1 VSTFSGEPHWSR
13 ISSLTVS
20 VGSRSL
26 AFGPMLA
33 RGAYTNR
40 SAAWLAKEVTASR
53 PASVTRQRPLP
64 AMLIAGVV
72 SLVVGYA
79 VLELVNVG
87 IGFVWET
94 IPGTWAQTPAWYVIG
109 VLLIAAVLVY
119 LVRRFVGD
127 SGHSP
132 MGGIKVSGLT
142 PKEYLGAI
150 LAIFASLWGGVVLGP
165 EVALVA
171 TGSVIGGIAAKWMR
185 ITESKMVTKV
195 VGVGAL
201 GGILAL
207 FVEPIMS
214 GSMKLGSTPTAIE
227 VDQLG
232 WVVLVALIAT
242 LAVTISRLVAALIA
256 RASHAGPQLPILVG
270 AALIIAAAALL
281 MQAWTGQSIIYIT
294 TSGEDLI
301 TDLPTLTSASTVA
314 AIIAL
319 KTIAYAVSLG
329 AGFRGGPFFP
339 AMFVGAASGLLIAL
353 VIDGGPSVP
362 AAIVV
367 GVIAAVIATA
377 PMKWPI
383 AISLGVVLGFLMG
396 TWSLVPAALVGA
408 IVARAIPRLGDR
420 ISPPAHYG

>member
-1 VSTFSGEPHWSR
+1 
-13 ISSLTVS
+13 
-20 VGSRSL
+20 
-26 AFGPMLA
+26 ML
-33 RGAYTNR
+33 
-40 SAAWLAKEVTASR
+40 V
-53 PASVTRQRPLP
+53 
-64 AMLIAGVV
+64 AGVV
-72 SLVVGYA
+72 SLAVGYA
-79 VLELVNVG
+79 VLKLVNIG
-87 IGFVWET
+87 IGFVWES
-94 IPGTWAQTPAWYVIG
+94 IPGTWTQTPAWYVIG

-132 MGGIKVSGLT
+132 IGGIKVSGLT
-142 PKEYLGAI
+142 PKEYAGAL

-185 ITESKMVTKV
+185 ITESKVVTKV

-207 FVEPIMS
+207 FVDPIMS
-214 GSMKLGSTPTAIE
+214 GSMKLGSAPTAIE

-232 WVVLVALIAT
+232 WAVLVALIAT
-242 LAVTISRLVAALIA
+242 LAVTIARLVAALIA
-256 RASHAGPQLPILVG
+256 RASHAGPHLPILIG

-281 MQAWTGQSIIYIT
+281 MQALTGQSITYVT

-314 AIIAL
+314 TIIAL

-339 AMFVGAASGLLIAL
+339 ALFVGAASGLLIAL

-396 TWSLVPAALVGA
+396 TWTLVPAALVGA
-408 IVARAIPRLGDR
+408 IVARAVPRLGDR
-420 ISPPAHYG
+420 ISARVHDG

>member
-1 VSTFSGEPHWSR
+1 V
-13 ISSLTVS
+13 
-20 VGSRSL
+20 
-26 AFGPMLA
+26 
-33 RGAYTNR
+33 ND
-40 SAAWLAKEVTASR
+40 SAPV
-53 PASVTRQRPLP
+53 SVTRQRPLP
-64 AMLIAGVV
+64 AMLLAAVV
-72 SLVVGYA
+72 SLAVGYV
-79 VLELVNVG
+79 VLELVNAG
-87 IGFVWET
+87 IRLVWET
-94 IPGTWAQTPAWYVIG
+94 IPGTWTQTPAWYVIG

-132 MGGIKVSGLT
+132 IGGIKVSGLT

-171 TGSVIGGIAAKWMR
+171 TGSVIGGIAAKSMR
-185 ITESKMVTKV
+185 ITESKVVTKV

-207 FVEPIMS
+207 FVEPFMS

-232 WVVLVALIAT
+232 WAFLVALIAT
-242 LAVTISRLVAALIA
+242 LAVTIARLLAALIA
-256 RASHAGPQLPILVG
+256 RASQAGPHLPILVG

-281 MQAWTGQSIIYIT
+281 MQAWTGQAVIYIT

-301 TDLPTLTSASTVA
+301 TDLPNLTSAPTVA

-396 TWSLVPAALVGA
+396 TWTLVPAALVGA

-420 ISPPAHYG
+420 ISIPAHNG

>member
-1 VSTFSGEPHWSR
+1 MNE
-13 ISSLTVS
+13 
-20 VGSRSL
+20 
-26 AFGPMLA
+26 
-33 RGAYTNR
+33 
-40 SAAWLAKEVTASR
+40 SAPV
-53 PASVTRQRPLP
+53 SVTRQRPLP
-64 AMLIAGVV
+64 AMLMAAVV
-72 SLVVGYA
+72 SLAVGYV
-79 VLELVNVG
+79 VLELVNAG
-87 IGFVWET
+87 IRLVWET
-94 IPGTWAQTPAWYVIG
+94 IPGTWTQTPAWYVIG

-132 MGGIKVSGLT
+132 IGGIKVSGLT

-171 TGSVIGGIAAKWMR
+171 TGSVIGGIAAKSMR
-185 ITESKMVTKV
+185 ITESKVVTKV

-207 FVEPIMS
+207 FVEPFMS
-214 GSMKLGSTPTAIE
+214 GSMKLGSAPTAIE

-232 WVVLVALIAT
+232 WAVLVALIAT
-242 LAVTISRLVAALIA
+242 VAVTIARLVASLIA
-256 RASHAGPQLPILVG
+256 RASHAGPHLPILVG
-270 AALIIAAAALL
+270 AALIIAAVALL
-281 MQAWTGQSIIYIT
+281 MQAWTGQSVIYIT
-294 TSGEDLI
+294 TSGEELI
-301 TDLPTLTSASTVA
+301 TELPTLTSATTVA

-377 PMKWPI
+377 PMKWRI
-383 AISLGVVLGFLMG
+383 AILLGVVLGFLMG
-396 TWSLVPAALVGA
+396 TWTLVPAALVGA

-420 ISPPAHYG
+420 ISIPAHNG

>member
-1 VSTFSGEPHWSR
+1 MNE
-13 ISSLTVS
+13 
-20 VGSRSL
+20 
-26 AFGPMLA
+26 
-33 RGAYTNR
+33 
-40 SAAWLAKEVTASR
+40 SAPV
-53 PASVTRQRPLP
+53 SVTRQRPLP
-64 AMLIAGVV
+64 AMLIAAVV
-72 SLVVGYA
+72 SLAVGYV
-79 VLELVNVG
+79 VLELVNAG
-87 IGFVWET
+87 IRLVWET
-94 IPGTWAQTPAWYVIG
+94 IPGTWTQTPAWYVIG

-119 LVRRFVGD
+119 LVRRFVAD

-132 MGGIKVSGLT
+132 IGGIKVSGLT

-171 TGSVIGGIAAKWMR
+171 TGSVIGGIAAKSMR
-185 ITESKMVTKV
+185 ITESKVVTKV

-207 FVEPIMS
+207 FVEPFMS
-214 GSMKLGSTPTAIE
+214 GSMKLGSAPTAIE

-232 WVVLVALIAT
+232 WAVLVALIAT
-242 LAVTISRLVAALIA
+242 VAVTIARLLAALIA
-256 RASHAGPQLPILVG
+256 RASQAGPHLPILVG

-281 MQAWTGQSIIYIT
+281 MQAWTGQAVIYIT

-301 TDLPTLTSASTVA
+301 TDLPTLTSAPTVA

-362 AAIVV
+362 AAIVM

-396 TWSLVPAALVGA
+396 TWTLVPAAIVGA

-420 ISPPAHYG
+420 ISIPAHNG

>member
-1 VSTFSGEPHWSR
+1 
-13 ISSLTVS
+13 
-20 VGSRSL
+20 
-26 AFGPMLA
+26 MLV
-33 RGAYTNR
+33 NE
-40 SAAWLAKEVTASR
+40 SAPV
-53 PASVTRQRPLP
+53 SVTRQRPLP
-64 AMLIAGVV
+64 AMLIAAVV
-72 SLVVGYA
+72 SLAVGYV
-79 VLELVNVG
+79 VLQMVNAG
-87 IGFVWET
+87 IRLVWET
-94 IPGTWAQTPAWYVIG
+94 IPGTWTQTPAWYVIG

-132 MGGIKVSGLT
+132 IGGIKVSGLT

-171 TGSVIGGIAAKWMR
+171 TGSVIGGIAAKSMR
-185 ITESKMVTKV
+185 ITESKVVTKV

-207 FVEPIMS
+207 FVEPFMS
-214 GSMKLGSTPTAIE
+214 GSMKLGSPPAAIE
-227 VDQLG
+227 VDQIG
-232 WVVLVALIAT
+232 WAVLVALIAT
-242 LAVTISRLVAALIA
+242 LAVTIARLLAALIA
-256 RASHAGPQLPILVG
+256 RASHAGPHLPILVG

-281 MQAWTGQSIIYIT
+281 MQAWTGQSVIYIT

-301 TDLPTLTSASTVA
+301 TGLPNLTSAPTVA

-367 GVIAAVIATA
+367 GVIAAIIATA

-396 TWSLVPAALVGA
+396 TWTLVPAALVGA

-420 ISPPAHYG
+420 ISIPAHNG

>member
-1 VSTFSGEPHWSR
+1 MNASGS
-13 ISSLTVS
+13 
-20 VGSRSL
+20 
-26 AFGPMLA
+26 
-33 RGAYTNR
+33 
-40 SAAWLAKEVTASR
+40 ASR
-53 PASVTRQRPLP
+53 TRQRPFP
-64 AMLIAGVV
+64 AMLVAGVV
-72 SLVVGYA
+72 SLAVGYA
-79 VLELVNVG
+79 VLKLVNVG
-87 IGFVWET
+87 IGFVWES
-94 IPGTWAQTPAWYVIG
+94 IPGTWTQTPAWYVIG

-132 MGGIKVSGLT
+132 IGGIKVSGLT
-142 PKEYLGAI
+142 PKEYAGAI

-171 TGSVIGGIAAKWMR
+171 TGSVIGGIAAKSMR
-185 ITESKMVTKV
+185 ITESKVVTKV

-214 GSMKLGSTPTAIE
+214 GSMKLGSAPTAIE

-232 WVVLVALIAT
+232 WAVLVALIAT
-242 LAVTISRLVAALIA
+242 LAVTIARLVAALIA
-256 RASHAGPQLPILVG
+256 RASHAGPHLPILIG

-281 MQAWTGQSIIYIT
+281 MQAWTGQSITYVT

-314 AIIAL
+314 TIIAL

-396 TWSLVPAALVGA
+396 TWTLVPAALVGA
-408 IVARAIPRLGDR
+408 IVARAVPRLGDR
-420 ISPPAHYG
+420 ISARVHDG